1 MDLES
6 KERRVDLVIG
16 RYKRAPKTI
25 EARKMKIPVIS
36 VKWVEEV
43 DKEDKLVP
51 FRGFELK

>member
-36 VKWVEEV
+36 VKWIEEV